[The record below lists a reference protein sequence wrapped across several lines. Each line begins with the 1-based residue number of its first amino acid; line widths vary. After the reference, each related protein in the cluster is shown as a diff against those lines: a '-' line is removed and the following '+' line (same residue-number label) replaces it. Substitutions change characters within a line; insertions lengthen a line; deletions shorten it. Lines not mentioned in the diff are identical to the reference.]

1 MPFARPP
8 VRVGTF
14 ILAFAGVCALAL
26 AVPRTTVTTL
36 YVNDLL
42 IFLDGAHRIVSGQVP
57 NRDFHTAL
65 GPLVS
70 YIPGAGYWLF
80 GTLGGALPG
89 GMALALV
96 VLAPVIAH
104 ILATRLRPVIALPF
118 GAFLIAMLAAPVNL
132 GEGLGALSFAMFY
145 NRLGWAA
152 LTTLLVMVLRPL
164 SRRAPQPALDA
175 LCAAAL
181 TLTMLYTKASYGAVA
196 LGFLVFMLFDAR
208 QRVWAAMAIVVTLV
222 TGLIV
227 EAFWRSTF
235 AHVADLILASRV
247 SGARPLADLIEVG
260 LRHLPDFAFF
270 SMLAGFALWRTRS
283 LRDAL
288 FYGFCAGA
296 GVLVANQNAQPWGI
310 ISLHAG
316 AAVAAEL
323 LLRSDAH
330 RTSVA
335 ASSGN
340 PRFSAGAPLL
350 FLAIILPTLIHCLVA
365 LGLHTALALG
375 RAGES
380 FGDESAGLAKLE
392 RVRLVRLWSP
402 GEHGLSHAYVES
414 LRDGARALTG
424 LEPEPTRVSV
434 LDFANGLSA
443 GLGLPP
449 PRGDSA
455 WLHWGRNVDGAHH
468 IPPEELF
475 ADVDI
480 MMLPKWGVNHAP
492 LLALYG
498 PYVQQAFR
506 PIRETAGWTVYR
518 RPALVAAQ

>member
-1 MPFARPP
+1 MTFARPP
-8 VRVGTF
+8 VGVGTV
-14 ILAFAGVCALAL
+14 ILVFAGLCALAL
-26 AVPRTTVTTL
+26 ALPRTTVTTL

-42 IFLDGAHRIVSGQVP
+42 IFLDGAHRIASGQVP

-70 YIPGAGYWLF
+70 YIPAAGCWLS

-89 GMALALV
+89 GMALTLV
-96 VLAPVIAH
+96 VLAPGVAH

-118 GAFLIAMLAAPVNL
+118 GAFLIATLAAPVNL

-145 NRLGWAA
+145 NRIGWAA
-152 LTTLLVMVLRPL
+152 LAALLVMVLRPL
-164 SRRAPQPALDA
+164 PSRAAQPALDA

-181 TLTMLYTKASYGAVA
+181 TLAMLYTKATYGAVA
-196 LGFLVFMLFDAR
+196 LGFLVFMLFDSR
-208 QRVWAAMAIVVTLV
+208 QRVWAAIAMVLTLV
-222 TGLIV
+222 TGLVV
-227 EAFWRSTF
+227 EAFWRSTL
-235 AHVADLILASRV
+235 AHIGDLMLASRV

-270 SMLAGFALWRTRS
+270 TMLAGFALWHSRS

-288 FYGFCAGA
+288 FFGFCAGA
-296 GVLVANQNAQPWGI
+296 GVLIANQNAQPWGI

-323 LLRSDAH
+323 LLRSDAQ

-335 ASSGN
+335 GSSPI

-350 FLAIILPTLIHCLVA
+350 FLAIVLPTLIHCLVA
-365 LGLHTALALG
+365 LGLHTALAVG

-380 FGDESAGLAKLE
+380 FGLPQLE

-402 GEHGLSHAYVES
+402 GEHGLSHAYLES

-424 LEPEPTRVSV
+424 LEPKPTRVSV

-455 WLHWGRNVDGAHH
+455 WLHWGRNVDEVHH
-468 IPPEELF
+468 TPPEQLF

-480 MMLPKWGVNHAP
+480 LMVPTWGVNPAP
-492 LLALYG
+492 LFALYG

-518 RPALVAAQ
+518 RPALIAPQ